1 MKKTPAVNSYVKSF
15 SVFFPIYKAFII
27 SIVTGSL
34 FFVLDYYNIG
44 ARVFNQ
50 FPIVIWIV
58 FMLCAA
64 SILLCWLIHIG
75 YLGLFRIPSVT
86 VLDATIIIFLC
97 STLLYSLF
105 NLFLLRSKWLH
116 ISKFVC
122 LILSL
127 LALFRIIYYR
137 YSQKKS
143 SEFTTNVF
151 DLKDIYDDTFTRVG
165 NGPILIEEADAD
177 YDLLERKHLINQ
189 LVYSIENCKSL
200 SSFVIGLDGPWGSG
214 KTTII
219 NNAKHILQSNPK
231 SPYIICDFDP
241 WIFGTQEACLWGMY
255 DAIFK
260 SSGTKF
266 SVLQNHRLFQQLSL
280 AVVDNYAVGRLLKPL
295 ALRSQD
301 RIETLQELKNKIEA
315 YLATNK
321 QTIIFFIDNID
332 RAEAKNV
339 ILLFKLI
346 GTVFS
351 LPRIIYVL
359 AYDKNRVSRIF
370 EDSDELD
377 PHYID
382 KIIQQEIQVP
392 SIKISQFADLCS
404 TCVEHLLRAYGV
416 NSENLSD
423 FAPAVKYIYSSISDL
438 RQFKRL
444 VNSAFSTVFSPDV
457 NLYKPDLL
465 ALETIRF
472 VDFDLYMEI
481 YKMRQF
487 YISHDTHVD
496 LDLFQRRL
504 HGAIDKKTSEEEVSR
519 YFDSLF
525 ARKGNAKDLL
535 ANMFPFVRNYIA
547 KKELNGLRSS
557 DESKETIDISN
568 NTKICSAKYFD
579 LYFSYSSND
588 YLQIN
593 ENVKKF
599 VEAVFKQPDYT
610 AMVELVSCTLTHVTS
625 DDQKEWFEQL
635 ENKLY
640 TLSAVPYFLAKAL
653 FNQIYSVDDTQ
664 YFFGLNARQRCLL
677 IITDILCLCE
687 DADFSDFL
695 LTAKDYGKLRVL
707 TELIY
712 WLDNQKGSK
721 QEIASIRKK
730 QLEQIY
736 QSLCATVLNDQIN
749 LYSDEYYHSQN
760 IYGLYNY
767 CSGTNSNTFQLYIRS
782 VASSKNIYRLLW
794 DATARSVGERYY
806 YSLSAKDLAL
816 FFSDEAIV
824 DRLLTE
830 THPHNESEQF
840 VMSIYA
846 AFKSGN
852 PDHFGRGGITKNKD
866 FKPIL

>member
-27 SIVTGSL
+27 SIVAGSL

-44 ARVFNQ
+44 TRVFNQ

-151 DLKDIYDDTFTRVG
+151 DLKDIYDDTFNRVG

-280 AVVDNYAVGRLLKPL
+280 AVVDNYTVGRLLKPL

-301 RIETLQELKNKIEA
+301 HIETLQELKNKIEA

-359 AYDKNRVSRIF
+359 VYDKNRVSRIF

-382 KIIQQEIQVP
+382 KIIQQEIKVP
-392 SIKISQFADLCS
+392 SIKNSQFENLCN
-404 TCVEHLLRAYGV
+404 TCIEHLLKAYGI
-416 NSENLSD
+416 NRETLSE
-423 FAPAVKYIYSSISDL
+423 FTATVKYISSSVSDL

-444 VNSAFSTVFSPDV
+444 LNSAFPTVFSPDI

-472 VDFDLYMEI
+472 IDFDLYMEI
-481 YKMRQF
+481 YNMRQF
-487 YISHDTHVD
+487 FISHDPHVD
-496 LDLFQRRL
+496 SNLFQKL
-504 HGAIDKKTSEEEVSR
+504 FHGSFNREASDKEVSD

-525 ARKGNAKDLL
+525 ARKENSKGLL
-535 ANMFPFVRNYIA
+535 ESMFPSVRNYIA
-547 KKELNGLRSS
+547 KKELNGLHSS

-593 ENVKKF
+593 SDVKKF
-599 VEAVFKQPDYT
+599 VEAVFNQSDYT
-610 AMVELVSCTLTHVTS
+610 AMVELVSCTLAHVPS
-625 DDQKEWFEQL
+625 DNQKEWFEQL
-635 ENKLY
+635 ENKLSNFP
-640 TLSAVPYFLAKAL
+640 TVPYILAKAL
-653 FNQIYSVDDTQ
+653 FSQIYSVDDTH
-664 YFFGLNARQRCLL
+664 YFFGLNARQRCAL
-677 IITDILCLCE
+677 IIADILCLCQ

-695 LTAKDYGKLRVL
+695 LTAKDYRKLEIL
-707 TELIY
+707 NELIY
-712 WLDNQKGSK
+712 WLDNQKKSK
-721 QEIASIRKK
+721 SEIASTRKT

-736 QSLCATVLNDQIN
+736 HFLCTTVLNDQIN

-767 CSGTNSNTFQLYIRS
+767 CSGTNSNTFQPYIRS

-794 DATARSVGERYY
+794 DATTRSVGERYY
-806 YSLSAKDLAL
+806 YFLSAKDLAL
-816 FFSDEAIV
+816 FFGDEAIV
-824 DRLLTE
+824 DKLLKE

-852 PDHFGRGGITKNKD
+852 LDHFGRGGITKDKD